1 VKAPA
6 SFSYQGLDE
15 DQLLIAKLMEEEED
29 ALRAQ
34 ELQNDY
40 YMGNRP
46 PTAKPERKKY

>member
-46 PTAKPERKKY
+46 PTAKPERKK

>member
-29 ALRAQ
+29 AMHAQ
-34 ELQNDY
+34 QL
-40 YMGNRP
+40 
-46 PTAKPERKKY
+46 